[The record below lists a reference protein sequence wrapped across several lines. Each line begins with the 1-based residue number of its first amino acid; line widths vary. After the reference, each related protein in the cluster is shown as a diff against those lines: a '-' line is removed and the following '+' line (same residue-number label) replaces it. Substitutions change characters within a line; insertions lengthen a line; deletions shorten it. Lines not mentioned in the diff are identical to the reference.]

1 MNSTSASQIVMN
13 KATHFCLLAKYN
25 SRMNRQLIDAAS
37 TLNQEALI
45 EDKGAFFQSILGTM
59 NHILA
64 GDIFWLR
71 RFYAQQ
77 PQRFSELQILND
89 LPSPTRL
96 DDMLFDNLSDY
107 AAGRFKL
114 DEGIENWITS
124 EVTEDDF
131 SGYIAYRNSRGEEH
145 KKSFSEVLFHLFNH
159 QTHHRGQITTL
170 FSQLDVSVGHT
181 DFIFDI
187 PEWA

>member
-13 KATHFCLLAKYN
+13 QATHFCLLAKYN

-89 LPSPTRL
+89 LVR
-96 DDMLFDNLSDY
+96 
-107 AAGRFKL
+107 
-114 DEGIENWITS
+114 
-124 EVTEDDF
+124 
-131 SGYIAYRNSRGEEH
+131 
-145 KKSFSEVLFHLFNH
+145 
-159 QTHHRGQITTL
+159 
-170 FSQLDVSVGHT
+170 
-181 DFIFDI
+181 
-187 PEWA
+187 